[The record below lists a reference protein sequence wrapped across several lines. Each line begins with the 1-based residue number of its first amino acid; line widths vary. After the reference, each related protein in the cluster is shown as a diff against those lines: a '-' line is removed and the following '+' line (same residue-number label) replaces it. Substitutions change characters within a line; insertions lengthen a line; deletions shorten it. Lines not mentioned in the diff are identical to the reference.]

1 MATPGSNPPNPNP
14 ADDEAR
20 VGRIEAEALAFKNIL
35 NLKREI
41 NRAAEEELN
50 IQKTLV
56 KLSAEE
62 VANAGKYRDATEE
75 VKQLE
80 KEIEER
86 KHTASKNTL
95 RRLNEEL
102 RLEQQKAA
110 DALKTTGGA
119 LMQQQIQA
127 RKQKEALTAE
137 KKLIEGI
144 NKERGVG
151 AKLMDMFRSKEAKQR
166 SIDLA
171 RAKAGGGVNTG
182 PAAAGSEASKGKT
195 TGGIIAGALGITGLI
210 AGIGLLK
217 SKMAGLFSGLMGPL
231 KGIGGAL
238 QSALVSPL
246 NSAAKLMGGGIGMGG
261 GAVTG
266 EGATSILGGLSGM
279 IKTIPFVG
287 GLLGGLV
294 DIFKSMLDAV
304 LGVETA
310 NFRVGR
316 SLNISAGAA
325 EQMRTQFDGI
335 AAASGN
341 IVVNSTRMLQSQ
353 IDISKQLGTNK
364 QLSADILVND
374 VKLRDILGL
383 EAESRQQIAEASIVT
398 GRNATKLTQGII
410 GTVGAFNKLVG
421 TSFKFND
428 IVGEASKLTGVLG
441 LTFAKFP
448 EKITKAVLATKT
460 LGFELKQLD
469 GTADSF
475 LDFESSISKEMEA
488 QVLTGKELNLTA
500 AREAALN
507 NDYATLS
514 QEITKNVGSTAEYL
528 NMNRIQQ
535 EAIAQSVG
543 MTRDGLADVLKKQT
557 LYAKLGA
564 TDVETFNKKISLLE
578 KQGKTQE
585 QISAL
590 IGKDAYNSYTQ
601 VSTAEKLTEVMER
614 IKKAF
619 VDFMRKSGLFDF
631 LSDPKKIDDFIKGL
645 ANKLASTVNMIGSII
660 ATLIDG
666 VGSVVGFF
674 GGDKDKYQ
682 MMAAQIRSGAG
693 SLAGGIQAV
702 GNSLG
707 GTQAASISSNVQ
719 QGAQQQAKQ
728 GTQQVPQNYV
738 TTNQQPMVAN
748 LYLDGQQITTA
759 VFNNANSNPSL
770 NFK

>member
-1 MATPGSNPPNPNP
+1 MATPGSNPPNSNP

-75 VKQLE
+75 VKHLE

-86 KHTASKNTL
+86 KHTASRTTL

-110 DALKTTGGA
+110 DALKTTGGV

-151 AKLMDMFRSKEAKQR
+151 AKLMDMFRSKEAKQQ

-182 PAAAGSEASKGKT
+182 PAAAGSEGSKGKAA
-195 TGGIIAGALGITGLI
+195 GGIIAGALGIGGLV

-217 SKMAGLFSGLMGPL
+217 SKMADLFSGIMGPL

-238 QSALVSPL
+238 KSSMVSPL
-246 NSAAKLMGGGIGMGG
+246 NDAAKLMGGGIGMGG

-266 EGATSILGGLSGM
+266 EGATSILGGLSS
-279 IKTIPFVG
+279 IAKTIPFIG
-287 GLLGGLV
+287 GLLGGLI
-294 DIFKSMLDAV
+294 DGFKAIADAV

-335 AAASGN
+335 AAASGS

-410 GTVGAFNKLVG
+410 GTVGAFNRLVG

-428 IVGEASKLTGVLG
+428 IIGEASKLTGVLG

-469 GTADSF
+469 STADGF

-488 QVLTGKELNLTA
+488 QVLTGRELNLTK

-514 QEITKNVGSTAEYL
+514 QEITKNVGSTADYL

-535 EAIAQSVG
+535 EAIAQSVH
-543 MTRDGLADVLKKQT
+543 MTRDGLADVLK
-557 LYAKLGA
+557 L
-564 TDVETFNKKISLLE
+564 SL
-578 KQGKTQE
+578 
-585 QISAL
+585 IH
-590 IGKDAYNSYTQ
+590 I
-601 VSTAEKLTEVMER
+601 
-614 IKKAF
+614 
-619 VDFMRKSGLFDF
+619 
-631 LSDPKKIDDFIKGL
+631 
-645 ANKLASTVNMIGSII
+645 
-660 ATLIDG
+660 
-666 VGSVVGFF
+666 
-674 GGDKDKYQ
+674 
-682 MMAAQIRSGAG
+682 
-693 SLAGGIQAV
+693 
-702 GNSLG
+702 
-707 GTQAASISSNVQ
+707 
-719 QGAQQQAKQ
+719 
-728 GTQQVPQNYV
+728 
-738 TTNQQPMVAN
+738 
-748 LYLDGQQITTA
+748 
-759 VFNNANSNPSL
+759 
-770 NFK
+770 